1 MSESYSGAPSMNG
14 IQRGEPQVD
23 DARKAL
29 VSSILKEVAADKA
42 HWKPSFD
49 RMKADMAF
57 VRTQLPKERAESP
70 GDNADVAKVNVTQR
84 HVNQRLASLYAKNPT
99 FVAER
104 RQRMDFA
111 VWDGSRASL
120 EQASMS
126 MQSGVMDPATI
137 ELLADVQQAIT
148 RQRMLDNVGKTMQIL
163 LGYAIDEQQPPF
175 KPQCKQTVR
184 RAIVAGVGYG
194 KLHFQRRLAKRP
206 ETEAKLADI
215 TSRLALVERLASDIE
230 DDVGKDE
237 TSKETEE
244 LRLAQEA
251 LQNEPGIVVREGLVI
266 DFPRPRFIIP
276 DRNCTQLAVGFPGAR
291 RVTEMFIMD
300 LDEVK
305 EVYAVDLGGGYTSYQ
320 PDGMTRSAAGAEDV
334 KVCIYETYD
343 RRTGLKYV
351 TCEGY
356 VDFLV
361 EPVPPPLYYIEP
373 FFPFFPLTFNPIE
386 DERDI
391 YPDSDVRLIMPIQME
406 INRKREAVRQH
417 RFANRPLNVS
427 RKGVLTEEDA
437 KSLAGHA
444 AHDVIELEGLN
455 EGEDV
460 AKAFAPFPKP
470 GIDPNLYETGT
481 DLTDIQLVVGAQEA
495 NLGGTSGDSATEN
508 SIAETSR
515 LQSVDS
521 CIDDVDDWFT
531 ALARAA
537 GQVLLREMQIDT
549 VKAVVGPGA
558 VWPEFKGQEIAEEV
572 YLKIQAGSSGR
583 PNKAQ
588 DLANIERATPLLV
601 QLPGVN
607 PEWLAKLVLRTLDA
621 HIDLEEAY
629 TSGLPSITSANRQA
643 QASTGD
649 PATDPNAQ
657 GGQGGDNQEAAPA
670 GRGGAQPAY
679 GAQPGGAQG
688 GDPGTS

>member
-1 MSESYSGAPSMNG
+1 MSESYGSAPSMNG
-14 IQRGEPQVD
+14 IQRGDPVAS

-29 VSSILKEVAADKA
+29 AGSILKEVKADAA
-42 HWKPSFD
+42 HWKPAFT
-49 RMKADMAF
+49 RMKADEAF
-57 VRTQLPKERAESP
+57 VRTQLPEERAE
-70 GDNADVAKVNVTQR
+70 GEDRAKVNITQR

-104 RQRMDFA
+104 RQRLDFA
-111 VWDGSRASL
+111 IWDGTRSSL

-126 MQSGVMDPATI
+126 MQSGMMDPATM

-163 LGYAIDEQQPPF
+163 LSYAIDEQQPPF

-184 RAIVAGVGYG
+184 RAIVAGVGYA
-194 KLHFQRRLAKRP
+194 KLHFQRRMTKRP
-206 ETEAKLADI
+206 EAEAKLADI

-230 DDVGKDE
+230 DNVIQDANA
-237 TSKETEE
+237 KEVEE
-244 LRLAQEA
+244 LRLAQDA
-251 LQNEPGIVVREGLVI
+251 LQNEPDIVVREGLVI

-276 DRNCTQLAVGFPGAR
+276 DRDCIQLAVGFPGAR
-291 RVTEMFIMD
+291 RVTEMFILS

-305 EVYAVDLGGGYTSYQ
+305 EVYAVDLGSAYTAYR
-320 PDGMTRSAAGAEDV
+320 PDGMTILSTGSQEDA
-334 KVCIYETYD
+334 KVCVYETYD

-351 TCEGY
+351 TCDGHP
-356 VDFLV
+356 DFLV
-361 EPVPPPLYYIEP
+361 DPAPPPLHYIEP

-386 DERDI
+386 DEKDI
-391 YPDSDVRLIMPIQME
+391 YPDSDVRLLMPIQRE

-417 RFANRPLNVS
+417 RIANRPLNVA
-427 RKGVLTEEDA
+427 RKGVLTQADA
-437 KSLAGHA
+437 ENLAGHA

-460 AKAFAPFPKP
+460 TKAFAPFPKP
-470 GIDPNLYETGT
+470 GLDPNLYETGT
-481 DLTDIQLVVGAQEA
+481 DLTDVQLVVGAQEA

-531 ALARAA
+531 AMARAA
-537 GQVLLREMQIDT
+537 GQVLLREMQLDT

-558 VWPEFKGQEIAEEV
+558 VWPEFKAQDIAEEV
-572 YLKIQAGSSGR
+572 FLKIQAGSSGR

-657 GGQGGDNQEAAPA
+657 GGEGGDNQTAAPA
-670 GRGGAQPAY
+670 GRGGAQPAFSN
-679 GAQPGGAQG
+679 QPGGAQG
-688 GDPGTS
+688 GDPGMS

>member
-1 MSESYSGAPSMNG
+1 MSESYTAGPSMNG
-14 IQRGEPQVD
+14 IQRGEPTGASE
-23 DARKAL
+23 ARKAL
-29 VSSILKEVAADKA
+29 AANILKEVKADAA
-42 HWKPSFD
+42 HWKPAFT
-49 RMKADMAF
+49 RMKADEAF
-57 VRTQLPKERAESP
+57 VRTQLPNERPE
-70 GDNADVAKVNVTQR
+70 GEDRAKVNITQR

-104 RQRMDFA
+104 RQRLDFE
-111 VWDGSRASL
+111 VWDGSRSSL
-120 EQASMS
+120 EQASMA
-126 MQSGVMDPATI
+126 MQSGMMDPNTMA
-137 ELLADVQQAIT
+137 LLADVQQAIT

-163 LGYAIDEQQPPF
+163 LQYAIDEQQPPF

-184 RAIVAGVGYG
+184 RAIVAGVGYA
-194 KLHFQRRLAKRP
+194 KLHFQRRMTKRP
-206 ETEAKLADI
+206 EAEAKLADI
-215 TSRLALVERLASDIE
+215 TSRLALIERLASDIE
-230 DDVGKDE
+230 DNVIQDANA
-237 TSKETEE
+237 KEVEE

-251 LQNEPGIVVREGLVI
+251 LQNDPDIVVREGLVL

-276 DRNCTQLAVGFPGAR
+276 DRDCVQLAVGFPGAR
-291 RVTEMFIMD
+291 RVSEMFILS

-305 EVYAVDLGGGYTSYQ
+305 EIYAVDLGSGYTAYR
-320 PDGMTRSAAGAEDV
+320 PDGVTLHSSSSQEDM

-351 TCEGY
+351 TCDGHA
-356 VDFLV
+356 DFLV
-361 EPVPPPLYYIEP
+361 DPVPPPLHYIEP

-386 DERDI
+386 DEKDI
-391 YPDSDVRLIMPIQME
+391 YPDSDVRLLMPIQRE

-417 RFANRPLNVS
+417 RIANRPLNVA
-427 RKGVLTEEDA
+427 RKGVLTEADA
-437 KSLAGHA
+437 KNLSDHA
-444 AHDVIELEGLN
+444 AHDVIELEGLS

-460 AKAFAPFPKP
+460 VKAFAPFPKP
-470 GIDPNLYETGT
+470 GLDPNLYETGT
-481 DLTDIQLVVGAQEA
+481 DLTDVQLVVGAQEA

-515 LQSVDS
+515 MQSVDS
-521 CIDDVDDWFT
+521 NIDDIDDWFT

-537 GQVLLREMQIDT
+537 GQVLLREMQLET

-558 VWPEFKGQEIAEEV
+558 VWPEFKAQDIAEEV
-572 YLKIQAGSSGR
+572 FLKIQAGSSGR

-601 QLPGVN
+601 QLPGVS

-629 TSGLPSITSANRQA
+629 TSGLPSITAANRQM

-679 GAQPGGAQG
+679 SAQPGGAQG
-688 GDPGTS
+688 GDPGMS